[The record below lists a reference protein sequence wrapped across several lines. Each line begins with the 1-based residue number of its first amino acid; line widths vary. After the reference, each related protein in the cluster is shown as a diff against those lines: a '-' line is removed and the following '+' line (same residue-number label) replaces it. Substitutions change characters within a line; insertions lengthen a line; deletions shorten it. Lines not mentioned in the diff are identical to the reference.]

1 VEGEMNSIIRPA
13 VKYDEPFLWEMLYYA
28 AHMDEDGGAS
38 FEDAQKNPDLTK
50 YVKDWGREMD
60 VGCVALEAESNQ
72 PIGAA
77 WIRLLI
83 GNEKTITYIDDF
95 TPELA
100 IAVLPDYIGRGVGTQ
115 LLIHVLEAAKKRYSS
130 VALSVRTTNPA
141 KRIYERL
148 GFVVVG
154 KTTNRVGTE
163 SFNMLIQLQ

>member
-1 VEGEMNSIIRPA
+1 MNSIIRAA

-28 AHMDEDGGAS
+28 AHMDEDGEAPFG
-38 FEDAQKNPDLTK
+38 DAQRNPDLTK
-50 YVKDWGREMD
+50 YVKDWGCEMD

-83 GNEKTITYIDDF
+83 GNEKTISYIDDF

-100 IAVLPDYIGRGVGTQ
+100 IAVRPDYIGRGVGTQ
-115 LLIHVLEAAKKRYSS
+115 LLMHVLDAAKKRYSA
-130 VALSVRTTNPA
+130 VVLSVRTTDPA

-154 KTTNRVGTE
+154 KTANRVGTE
-163 SFNMLIQLQ
+163 SYTMLIQLK